1 MKIVC
6 ITYARSND
14 IQSPEDWHKR
24 LSIFI
29 GSWEILARRHEVIRI
44 DLLRFNGREKRNG
57 IDYIFF
63 DPGKDK
69 ILFPLTLHRK
79 VKSLAPDIVFVAG
92 LHYPFQILQLRILMP
107 ASVRIIAQH
116 HAEKPFLGIKKW
128 LQRLAD
134 HSINTYFFASTYT
147 AVNWVQQGNIRSLK
161 KVKEIMEVSSVFA
174 QFSPNQEV
182 IRSSSNAP
190 LFLFVGR
197 LNANK
202 DPLIVLR
209 GFLDLIK
216 DHPASKLVFIFQ
228 SAELL
233 AAIEKLIDDH
243 KQAVVMLGKIAHGE
257 MASWYQKA
265 TYIVSGSQYEG
276 SGTAICEAMSLGCI
290 PILPAIDSFLGM
302 TNNGSCGFLY
312 EPGNEKSL
320 SEIMRLALSADLQEE
335 RKKTISQFE
344 KELSFVAIAA
354 KIQAVLDSLNS
365 FKTESA

>member
-29 GSWEILARRHEVIRI
+29 GSWEILAQRHDVIRI
-44 DLLRFNGREKRNG
+44 DLLRFNGHDKRNG
-57 IDYIFF
+57 IEYIFF
-63 DPGKDK
+63 DPGTDK
-69 ILFPLTLHRK
+69 ILLPWALHRK

-92 LHYPFQILQLRILMP
+92 LHYPFQILQLRMDLP

-116 HAEKPFLGIKKW
+116 HAEKPFRGIKKW

-134 HSINTYFFASTYT
+134 HSINAYFFASIYT
-147 AVNWVQQGNIRSLK
+147 ASKWVQQGNISSIK

-174 QFSPNQEV
+174 QFSPDGKVN
-182 IRSSSNAP
+182 RSSSASP

-209 GFLDLIK
+209 AFLRLTK
-216 DHPASKLVFIFQ
+216 DHPTSKLIFIFQ
-228 SAELL
+228 SGELL
-233 AAIEKLIDDH
+233 PAIEKMIDGH
-243 KQAVVMLGKIAHGE
+243 KHAVVMAGKIDHEE
-257 MASWYQKA
+257 MASWYRKA
-265 TYIVSGSQYEG
+265 TFIVSGSKYEG

-312 EPGNEKSL
+312 KPGNEDSL
-320 SEIMRLALSADLQEE
+320 TETIRRALSADLQEE
-335 RKKTISQFE
+335 RKKTISQFG
-344 KELSFVAIAA
+344 KELSFAAIAS
-354 KIQAVLDSLNS
+354 KIQAVLDSLKS